1 MPDLYLVQHGE
12 AEPES
17 VDPARGLTAR
27 GRADVERVAA
37 FAARL
42 GLGVHQIRH
51 SGKTRAEQTAAL
63 LAAAL
68 SPPGGVLAAP
78 GLAPKDDVRPVAD
91 ALAREPKPVM
101 LVGHMPF
108 LGRLA
113 ALLICGDVEASA
125 LRFRNGGIACLTR
138 GEREQDRWMVCWVLT
153 PEMASA
159 PTR

>member
-37 FAARL
+37 CAARL
-42 GLGVHQIRH
+42 GLDVHQIRH

-68 SPPGGVLAAP
+68 SPPGGAVAIP
-78 GLAPKDDVRPVAD
+78 GLAPKDDVRPMAE
-91 ALAREPKPVM
+91 ALAREPMPVM

-113 ALLICGDVEASA
+113 TLLICGDLEASA
-125 LRFRNGGIACLTR
+125 LRFRNGGIVCLTH
-138 GEREQDRWMVCWVLT
+138 EEDRWMVSWLLT

-159 PTR
+159 PSPDF